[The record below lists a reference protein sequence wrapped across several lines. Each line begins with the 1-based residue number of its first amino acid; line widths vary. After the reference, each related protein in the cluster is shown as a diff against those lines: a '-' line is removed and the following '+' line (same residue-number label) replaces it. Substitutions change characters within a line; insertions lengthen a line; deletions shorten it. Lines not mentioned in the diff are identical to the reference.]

1 MSYNSLQIYGISIGA
16 GNTRATSISITSGE
30 SRVFGILLQANNYF
44 QGDIIVIDS
53 DNAYISGASVS
64 IVSTTS
70 PLTNLSGTTN
80 SDGIYTVT
88 GIPVV
93 NTTLTIEATGYNTH
107 TGPLQVN
114 TSGDPSM
121 TIILSTVSAAASKK
135 IYVTNKGNVMLN
147 PNDTTLIELS

>member
-1 MSYNSLQIYGISIGA
+1 MSYDSLQIYGISIEQVA
-16 GNTRATSISITSGE
+16 TRANGISITSVE
-30 SRVFGILLQANNYF
+30 SRVFGISLEANNYF
-44 QGDIIVIDS
+44 QGDIIVINS

-80 SDGIYTVT
+80 SDGIYTVK

-93 NTTLTIEATGYNTH
+93 NTTLTIEATGYNTY

-114 TSGDPSM
+114 TSGDPPM
-121 TIILSTVSAAASKK
+121 IIILSASKK
-135 IYVTNKGNVMLN
+135 LYVTNKGNIMIN
-147 PNDTTLIELS
+147 PNNTTLIEIN